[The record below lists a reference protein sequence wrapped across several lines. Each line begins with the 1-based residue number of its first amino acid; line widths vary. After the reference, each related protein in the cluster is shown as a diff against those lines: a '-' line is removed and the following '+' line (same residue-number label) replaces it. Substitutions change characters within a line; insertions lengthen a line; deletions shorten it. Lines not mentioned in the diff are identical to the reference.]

1 MAGVSAGSRCV
12 HIGDS
17 FHRDV
22 MGAARAGE
30 GWEAVFVCPEAGLA
44 HVPLDDLAGTP
55 YKRLDS
61 LRPLPEILGCP

>member
-1 MAGVSAGSRCV
+1 
-12 HIGDS
+12 
-17 FHRDV
+17 

-55 YKRLDS
+55 YTRLDS